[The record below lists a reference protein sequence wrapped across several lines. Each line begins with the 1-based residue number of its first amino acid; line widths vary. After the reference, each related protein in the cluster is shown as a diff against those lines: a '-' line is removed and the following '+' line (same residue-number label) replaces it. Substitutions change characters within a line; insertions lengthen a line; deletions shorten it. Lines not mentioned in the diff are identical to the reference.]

1 MTMTH
6 LISKQ
11 WLKIESPIINTNN
24 QLNEVFSSFDS
35 LNKEISPGFH
45 LIDIF
50 SNYFSFISVNQ
61 KALKLQSLIRTDL
74 TIFIKIFLPI
84 MKLYS

>member
-1 MTMTH
+1 MTTLSKQYVINSLLDKHHPKKAKLYHITMTY

-11 WLKIESPIINTNN
+11 WLKIKSPIIDTNN
-24 QLNEVFSSFDS
+24 QLNKVFSSFDS

-50 SNYFSFISVNQ
+50 SNYFYFISVN
-61 KALKLQSLIRTDL
+61 
-74 TIFIKIFLPI
+74 
-84 MKLYS
+84 